1 MCNPSLELYHT
12 QSNITQITTPILH
25 PTRRLGSIPS
35 SFSKWD
41 QIELTDAYAN
51 NSSRLWAQPTIIT
64 AYFHLRLNYYLEA
77 DLLQYFVLSA
87 AFQAFEAFLFVY
99 NNRLYNGHD
108 SDIFSGILDGV
119 FLEYGAIL

>member
-1 MCNPSLELYHT
+1 M
-12 QSNITQITTPILH
+12 IQITTPILH
-25 PTRRLGSIPS
+25 STRRLGSIPS
-35 SFSKWD
+35 SFSKRD
-41 QIELTDAYAN
+41 QIGLTDAYAN
-51 NSSRLWAQPTIIT
+51 NSSRPWAQPTIFT
-64 AYFHLRLNYYLEA
+64 AYSYLYLHYPLEA

>member
-1 MCNPSLELYHT
+1 
-12 QSNITQITTPILH
+12 
-25 PTRRLGSIPS
+25 
-35 SFSKWD
+35 
-41 QIELTDAYAN
+41 LTDAYAN